1 MRFRTLTLVGILAL
15 GLLAEPLTADAQEPG
30 KAYRI
35 GWLGASTFHNS
46 TLFGP
51 FLRAMRALGWDS
63 QDFFI
68 EHRWASGD
76 STRFP
81 DFAAELVH
89 LEPDVIVTV
98 SAQATRA
105 AMSATE
111 TTPIVFTMVA
121 DPVGAGFVASLSRPG
136 SNATG
141 VTNVSRELRAKQLEL
156 LKQVVPGLTRVAVLW
171 NSAAPDMPGEWRA
184 MQAAASASGV
194 ELEALEVRGPD
205 DLEPALNAAPRKG
218 AGALIV
224 LWDPLTYIYA
234 KKITDL
240 ATKNRLPAMYLDE
253 RFVGLGN
260 AGFISYGPDAVELA
274 KLAAAQVDKILKGGN
289 PADLA
294 VEQNA
299 KFELI
304 IDLRTARALGL
315 SVPRSLLLQANRVI
329 E

>member
-1 MRFRTLTLVGILAL
+1 M
-15 GLLAEPLTADAQEPG
+15 
-30 KAYRI
+30 
-35 GWLGASTFHNS
+35 
-46 TLFGP
+46 
-51 FLRAMRALGWDS
+51 
-63 QDFFI
+63 
-68 EHRWASGD
+68 
-76 STRFP
+76 
-81 DFAAELVH
+81 
-89 LEPDVIVTV
+89 
-98 SAQATRA
+98 
-105 AMSATE
+105 
-111 TTPIVFTMVA
+111 
-121 DPVGAGFVASLSRPG
+121 
-136 SNATG
+136 
-141 VTNVSRELRAKQLEL
+141 
-156 LKQVVPGLTRVAVLW
+156 
-171 NSAAPDMPGEWRA
+171 
-184 MQAAASASGV
+184 
-194 ELEALEVRGPD
+194 
-205 DLEPALNAAPRKG
+205 
-218 AGALIV
+218 IV

-304 IDLRTARALGL
+304 IDLHTARALGL